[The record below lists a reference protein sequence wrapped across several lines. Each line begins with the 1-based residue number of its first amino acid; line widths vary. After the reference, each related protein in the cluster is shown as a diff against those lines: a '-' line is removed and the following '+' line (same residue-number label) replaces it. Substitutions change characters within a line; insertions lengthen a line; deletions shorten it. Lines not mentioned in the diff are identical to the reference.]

1 MDEQELS
8 ILYRPRINIERD
20 YHSDGIIQHEPVQN
34 IPEEVIEE
42 QKLIPDI
49 PTPLEQVATEARQ
62 TAAQLLRIRN
72 ITEVLPPPIQDT
84 TQKLIDTVITTTLVD
99 LIEVEDIEKE
109 KKYDVYPSTE
119 EEPDE
124 TETEPDDW
132 PVMTSSDFTFVVEE
146 NKDVWDLA
154 REQYLSD
161 SIAMA
166 NMFSE
171 AYNDKLQGY
180 VYQLISAMDE
190 IGLTDIAMLNQ
201 PYEGESVTGIPPNY
215 QHLNDIIA
223 REQEVLSDYADLFRK
238 THDSNA
244 TQTIFTAFDVISQER
259 VRYLK
264 EQYANKP
271 ADSYIDVYDR
281 DYLADSRTEYERK
294 YVAARTN
301 VYKFLR
307 SAVEMSAAMFDAHL
321 RLAISKCSL
330 LAKDVNIFAKK
341 EYEVETVSNG
351 TAMPVTGNTGNNTQ
365 QVSEQSKQNASG
377 SVKQTGSNIQVTPIA
392 NKTAG
397 QA

>member
-132 PVMTSSDFTFVVEE
+132 PVMTSSDFTFVRVM
-146 NKDVWDLA
+146 
-154 REQYLSD
+154 RGCSRYPTLSVHG
-161 SIAMA
+161 SPSTVPIRP
-166 NMFSE
+166 S
-171 AYNDKLQGY
+171 G
-180 VYQLISAMDE
+180 
-190 IGLTDIAMLNQ
+190 
-201 PYEGESVTGIPPNY
+201 
-215 QHLNDIIA
+215 
-223 REQEVLSDYADLFRK
+223 R
-238 THDSNA
+238 
-244 TQTIFTAFDVISQER
+244 R
-259 VRYLK
+259 VSY
-264 EQYANKP
+264 P
-271 ADSYIDVYDR
+271 ASRRR
-281 DYLADSRTEYERK
+281 DWS
-294 YVAARTN
+294 
-301 VYKFLR
+301 
-307 SAVEMSAAMFDAHL
+307 S
-321 RLAISKCSL
+321 
-330 LAKDVNIFAKK
+330 
-341 EYEVETVSNG
+341 
-351 TAMPVTGNTGNNTQ
+351 
-365 QVSEQSKQNASG
+365 
-377 SVKQTGSNIQVTPIA
+377 
-392 NKTAG
+392 
-397 QA
+397 